1 MSESFPI
8 PDESYA
14 AVDLGSNSFHLVIA
28 KDEAGDL
35 VVVDRMRDMVQLA
48 LGLDK
53 KQRLTEDARRTALEC
68 LRRFGERIGHMP
80 EANVR
85 AVGTNTLRRAR
96 NAAKFL
102 LEAEA
107 ALGHPIE
114 TISGVEEAR
123 LIYIGVTHGQTDPS
137 SRRLVLDIGGGSTEL
152 IVGEAFTP
160 LALESLYMGCAS
172 MTREAFPDGKITA
185 KRWDT
190 AVLAALQEFE
200 PVQSRFR
207 ALGWTQAV
215 GASGTVR
222 SVAHVAREAGWI
234 DDEITVKALRKLR
247 DALVG
252 AGHVEAIAAL
262 SERRGRVFPG
272 GAAILT
278 AAFEALSIER
288 MIVSDV
294 ALREGLLVD
303 LLGRVRKEDARSRS
317 VSALGDRYHVD
328 WKQAGSV
335 EQTALSLL
343 SQLASGWRLESPEAQ
358 RMLSWAAQIHEIGL
372 DIAHAHYHK
381 HGEYIVRESDLLG
394 FSRDEQLLLATLVRS
409 HRRKFPVVPIR
420 ELPHRR
426 RTVERLAILL
436 RLAVVLNRSRSPE
449 YLPQIGVEVDKK
461 ALRLTFPEDWLDG
474 HPLVRAGL
482 EQEKDYLEAIGYRL
496 EFG

>member
-1 MSESFPI
+1 MSESLSSSG
-8 PDESYA
+8 ESFA

-28 KDEAGDL
+28 RDDAGDMA
-35 VVVDRMRDMVQLA
+35 VVDRMRDMVQLA

-53 KQRLTEDARRTALEC
+53 KQRLTGRARCEALEC
-68 LRRFGERIGHMP
+68 LSRFGERIGHMP
-80 EANVR
+80 RGNVR

-96 NAAKFL
+96 NAAEFL
-102 LEAEA
+102 VEAEA

-123 LIYIGVTHGQTDPS
+123 LIYIGVTHGQTDPA
-137 SRRLVLDIGGGSTEL
+137 SRRLVIDIGGGSTEL

-160 LALESLYMGCAS
+160 LAMESLYLGCAS
-172 MTREAFPDGKITA
+172 MTRDAFPDGKITP
-185 KRWDT
+185 KRWDA

-200 PVQSRFR
+200 PVQSAFQ
-207 ALGWTQAV
+207 AFGWTQAV

-222 SVAHVAREAGWI
+222 SVAHVSREAGWI
-234 DDEITVKALRKLR
+234 EDEITPKSLRKLR
-247 DALVG
+247 DALIE
-252 AGHVEAIAAL
+252 AGHVDAIATL

-278 AAFEALSIER
+278 AAFEALSIKG

-303 LLGRVRKEDARSRS
+303 LVGRVREEDARSRS

-328 WKQAGSV
+328 WKQAASV

-343 SQLASGWRLESPEAQ
+343 SRVETDWSLESPEAP
-358 RMLSWAAQIHEIGL
+358 RTMRWAAQLHEIGL

-381 HGEYIVRESDLLG
+381 HGEYIVRESDLVG

-409 HRRKFPVVPIR
+409 HRRKFPALAIR

-426 RTVERLAILL
+426 RSVERLAILL

-449 YLPQIGVEVDKK
+449 YLPEIGVTAEKK
-461 ALRLTFPEDWLDG
+461 ELRLSFPDGWLEE

-482 EQEKDYLEAIGYRL
+482 DQEKRYLETIDFTLGFA
-496 EFG
+496 